1 MDLAAFLNAK
11 AKEYEN
17 PLFIEADPIC
27 IPHRFSRKQDREIA
41 GFFAAIFAWGNRT
54 TIIRKSEELM
64 ALMDNSPHEF
74 CLAHDPVGLK
84 RILDFKHRTFTAT
97 DILYFISFFHH
108 HYSRHESL
116 ESAFTRSMKPGDQ
129 TVESALTGFYHY
141 FFSLDDVPK
150 RTRKHIASPEKKATC
165 KRLNMFL
172 RWMVRPS
179 THGVDFGIW
188 REIKPS
194 QLLIPL
200 DLHVGRVARK
210 LGLLTRPQTDWQA
223 VLELTERLR
232 ELDKKDPAKYDFAL
246 FALGV
251 LEKF

>member
-1 MDLAAFLNAK
+1 MDLAGFLNAK

-27 IPHRFSRKQDREIA
+27 IPHRFTKKQDIEIA
-41 GFFAAIFAWGNRT
+41 GFFVAIFAWGNRT

-64 ALMDNSPHEF
+64 SLMGNSPHEF
-74 CLAHDPVGLK
+74 CLAHDPAGLK
-84 RILDFKHRTFTAT
+84 KLMEFKHRTFTAT

-108 HYSRHESL
+108 HYSRYDSL
-116 ESAFTRSMKPGDQ
+116 ESAFTRSMKRTDT
-129 TVESALTGFYHY
+129 TVEAALAGFYHY

-172 RWMVRPS
+172 RWMVRHS

-188 REIKPS
+188 HDIRPS

-200 DLHVGRVARK
+200 DLHVARVARR
-210 LGLLTRPQTDWQA
+210 LGLLTRPQTDWHA

-232 ELDKKDPAKYDFAL
+232 ALDKKDPAKYDFAL